1 MLLPIRFVDGLAA
14 LAAGAF
20 IKFRAPE
27 MVPEFTT
34 FDSVKHPG
42 LLSVWCNSRSLTFM
56 HVWCVKLSCLL
67 MAQAY
72 GQGSVQQAIILMP
85 LTAATAGV
93 RPMAYASGMMGGMF
107 GL

>member
-1 MLLPIRFVDGLAA
+1 MLLQTRFADCLAA
-14 LAAGAF
+14 MAAGAF

-42 LLSVWCNSRSLTFM
+42 LLSVWRNSRSLIVM
-56 HVWCVKLSCLL
+56 HVSCVKLSCCL
-67 MAQAY
+67 MAQACW
-72 GQGSVQQAIILMP
+72 QDSMWQVIILMP
-85 LTAATAGV
+85 LSAATAGV